1 MVQLLVLLLIVVGT
15 YGALTLLHMMI
26 PSVHLSPSLRG
37 RISLTIFF
45 LFTGAGHFLMPEE
58 MAQMLP
64 SFIPLRVEI
73 IYVTGVLEILG
84 AIGLLIPGLQRLTSI
99 VLIIFLLGVLPANIY
114 AAITFVEFGAHASGP
129 VYLLARIPFQV
140 FLIWWVYYF
149 GIRRPSRHI
158 SVNQFASKRAKTT

>member
-15 YGALTLLHMMI
+15 YGVLTLLHMI
-26 PSVHLSPSLRG
+26 SSVHLSPSLRG

-45 LFTGAGHFLMPEE
+45 LFTGASHFLMPEE

-64 SFIPLRVEI
+64 SFVPLRVEI
-73 IYVTGVLEILG
+73 VYVTGVLEILG

-99 VLIIFLLGVLPANIY
+99 VLIIFLFGVLPANIY
-114 AAITFVEFGAHASGP
+114 AAATFVEFGAHAYGP
-129 VYLLARIPFQV
+129 VYLLARIPFQL

-149 GIRRPSRHI
+149 GIRLASRNI
-158 SVNQFASKRAKTT
+158 SVNQFASKGAKTT